1 MRKAAMS
8 LPPSDFGSHRAIQAA
23 ARAADDLIAP
33 YRARIEALEADR
45 LKSKLLLCEA
55 AASIKALES
64 ELIALGAE
72 HVMLA
77 EANAARIEALEGDAD
92 MVDEREMRSNL
103 RIEALE
109 AALGRLLAHVGF
121 GNASQHEPNC
131 KCVIHEACAVLT
143 ALAKGDEDG

>member
-1 MRKAAMS
+1 MSDLVEPSTTEAAMRKAAMS

-33 YRARIEALEADR
+33 YR
-45 LKSKLLLCEA
+45 
-55 AASIKALES
+55 
-64 ELIALGAE
+64 
-72 HVMLA
+72 
-77 EANAARIEALEGDAD
+77 ARIEALEGDAD

-143 ALAKGDEDG
+143 ALAKGDEDA